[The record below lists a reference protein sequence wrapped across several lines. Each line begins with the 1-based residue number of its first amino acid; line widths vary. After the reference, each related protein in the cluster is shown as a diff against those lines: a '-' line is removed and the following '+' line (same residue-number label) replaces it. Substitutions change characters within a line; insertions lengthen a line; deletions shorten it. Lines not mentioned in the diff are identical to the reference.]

1 MQIPA
6 QYINKNA
13 IENNTIMKLLY
24 KITYPAS
31 CFFAKKNIS
40 PNTISIFSLIFAIIS
55 NIFFIL
61 NFNTFFSF
69 FWILSLL
76 LDFCDGTVARILNK
90 KSSLNFNIDHYFDL
104 IKIYLILFSTV
115 YKYFYSLNI
124 FIFSFTF
131 LFLLFFIEL
140 MNNDLNKLNLTIG
153 SIKKFSEKSK
163 FIKIIYT
170 IIFSFNAHTLFLFI
184 LFTFND
190 STALILLIY
199 LNLILLK
206 NFTIKWYQLL
216 TIKKTK

>member
-31 CFFAKKNIS
+31 YFFAKNNIS

-170 IIFSFNAHTLFLFI
+170 IFFSFNAHTLFLFI
-184 LFTFND
+184 LFSFNER
-190 STALILLIY
+190 TTLILLIY
-199 LNLILLK
+199 LNLILFK
-206 NFTIKWYQLL
+206 NFTIKSYQLL
-216 TIKKTK
+216 TIKKTQ

>member
-1 MQIPA
+1 MQIPV

-31 CFFAKKNIS
+31 YFFAKKNIS

-55 NIFFIL
+55 NIFFLL

-69 FWILSLL
+69 FWVLSLL

-140 MNNDLNKLNLTIG
+140 MNHDLNKLNLNIV
-153 SIKKFSEKSK
+153 SIKNFSEKSK

-184 LFTFND
+184 LLTFND

-206 NFTIKWYQLL
+206 NFTIKSYQLL
-216 TIKKTK
+216 TIKKTQ

>member
-31 CFFAKKNIS
+31 YFFAKKNIS

>member
-1 MQIPA
+1 MQIPV

-31 CFFAKKNIS
+31 YFFAKKNIS

-55 NIFFIL
+55 NIFFLL

-69 FWILSLL
+69 FWVLSLL

-140 MNNDLNKLNLTIG
+140 MNHDLNKLNLNIV
-153 SIKKFSEKSK
+153 SIKNFSEKST

-184 LFTFND
+184 LLTFND

-206 NFTIKWYQLL
+206 NFTIKSYQLL
-216 TIKKTK
+216 TIKKTQ